1 MRLSTKQRVA
11 NILAVSHEAICSDKA
26 LLIIF
31 MQKAGMNLTPSQIQ
45 IFRKLNMESIRRQ
58 RQILQHDE
66 GKYPADEA
74 VDNAR
79 FDRFKEIRGNSGS
92 VEKVLENSA
101 PWSKQGEH

>member
-1 MRLSTKQRVA
+1 MTTKQRVA
-11 NILAVSHEAICSDKA
+11 NILAVSRSARCSDKE
-26 LLIIF
+26 LLIIY
-31 MQKAGMNLTPSQIQ
+31 MQRSGMNLTDTQKQ

-66 GKYPADEA
+66 GKYPADQA

-92 VEKVLENSA
+92 VEKVLENSS